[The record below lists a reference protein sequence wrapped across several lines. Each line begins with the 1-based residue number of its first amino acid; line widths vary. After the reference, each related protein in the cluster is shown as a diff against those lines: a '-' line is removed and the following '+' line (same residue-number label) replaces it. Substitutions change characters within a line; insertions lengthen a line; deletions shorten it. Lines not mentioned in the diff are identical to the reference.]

1 MKRRL
6 SAPLPGLGRSIS
18 GVRRFPLAC
27 LIVLAMLAATLLPV
41 SHAYLHLHGGGDGP
55 VADCVPA
62 GGSLLPWGAD
72 DPCPTAPRTHADHC
86 PLCLHLAQPLLPTA
100 DIPAFKAVEG
110 HRILPVSLASSLPTG
125 RLAWLRPASRA
136 PPAPFS

>member
-1 MKRRL
+1 MKQRL
-6 SAPLPGLGRSIS
+6 SAPLKGLGRSIS

-41 SHAYLHLHGGGDGP
+41 SHAYLHLHGGADGP

-62 GGSLLPWGAD
+62 GGSPLPWGAD

-100 DIPAFKAVEG
+100 DIPGFKAVAG
-110 HRILPVSLASSLPTG
+110 HGAFIFPL
-125 RLAWLRPASRA
+125 ASRA
-136 PPAPFS
+136 PAGRTPWLIPAPRAPPASFS